1 MTDSK
6 LEAIV
11 EESLPMDA
19 NPRQVL
25 QALKTLNNRVAAHQ
39 KNEPGNY
46 TVTEPTAF
54 WRSTL
59 SSSWILSV
67 TLYRS
72 PSEPVPEP
80 PKTTPKT

>member
-1 MTDSK
+1 MSDSK
-6 LEAIV
+6 LEATL
-11 EESLPMDA
+11 EESLPLDA

-25 QALKTLNNRVAAHQ
+25 QALKTLNDRVAMHQ
-39 KNEPGNY
+39 RNEPGKY

-54 WRSTL
+54 WRATL